1 MKRERKRGMDCVVC
15 GKIAKEAKLRFQGIE
30 IDGWK
35 CSCGEEYFDPE
46 QAERI
51 LLLNKI
57 LSKKYESK
65 LGQIRSNLII
75 RIPAELAE
83 ALNLHKGEKI
93 SIKAEGSKIL
103 HIEAV

>member
-1 MKRERKRGMDCVVC
+1 MTGKMEGMKCVVC
-15 GKIAKEAKLRFQGIE
+15 GKIAKGAKLRFQGID

-57 LSKKYESK
+57 LTKEYKLK

-75 RIPAELAE
+75 RLPKEIAE
-83 ALNLHKGEKI
+83 ALDLHKGEII
-93 SIKAEGSKIL
+93 SVKAEGLKGL
-103 HIEAV
+103 HIEAM

>member
-1 MKRERKRGMDCVVC
+1 MKKEGMECVSC
-15 GKIAKEAKLRFQGIE
+15 GKIAKKTKLRFQGTD

-46 QAERI
+46 QAQRI

-57 LSKKYESK
+57 LSKEYKIK

-83 ALNLHKGEKI
+83 ALDLHKGENI
-93 SIKAEGSKIL
+93 LIKAEGSNKIL
-103 HIEAV
+103 IEAT

>member
-1 MKRERKRGMDCVVC
+1 MSKKRKKGMDCVVC
-15 GKIAKEAKLRFQGIE
+15 GKIAKEVKLHFQGIE

-35 CSCGEEYFDPE
+35 CSCGEEYFNPE

-83 ALNLHKGEKI
+83 ALNLRKGEKI